1 MKKCHERYADRLNI
15 VSIACSDTEEGW
27 RSALKKNRML
37 WTQVISDDRTV
48 EAAYNVKAYPTKV
61 VIDPDGVVLR
71 SFSGEGEDFY
81 DYLEELLGD

>member
-1 MKKCHERYADRLNI
+1 
-15 VSIACSDTEEGW
+15 
-27 RSALKKNRML
+27 ML